1 MKVISVNIH
10 AVRTRIHK
18 DMTHGCLDQA
28 ITLTHLVDKLQLL
41 RWRTD
46 GTSSKD
52 KLFKSKSG
60 LTRKNHVSP
69 LFYRRWQAERLP

>member
-10 AVRTRIHK
+10 AVRARIHK

-41 RWRTD
+41 RWRTAARRRRNI
-46 GTSSKD
+46 
-52 KLFKSKSG
+52 
-60 LTRKNHVSP
+60 RKRQIV
-69 LFYRRWQAERLP
+69 

>member
-28 ITLTHLVDKLQLL
+28 ITLTRLVDKLQLL
-41 RWRTD
+41 RWRTAA
-46 GTSSKD
+46 
-52 KLFKSKSG
+52 
-60 LTRKNHVSP
+60 
-69 LFYRRWQAERLP
+69 RRRRNILKRQIV